1 MPRGAPG
8 RGTVYG
14 MNSHNGTRRPAGR
27 SKESAAF
34 TALSI
39 VGGVLA
45 AVCVV
50 SGVAMLL
57 LKAAG
62 QEVAPLLS
70 QIPLLLL
77 PVAFVLL
84 IVALLIA
91 VRRRRLG

>member
-1 MPRGAPG
+1 MMTQNAE
-8 RGTVYG
+8 
-14 MNSHNGTRRPAGR
+14 HRPQAGR
-27 SKESAAF
+27 PKESTAF
-34 TALSI
+34 TVLS
-39 VGGVLA
+39 VAGGVLA
-45 AVCVV
+45 AICVV

-62 QEVAPLLS
+62 QHVVPLLS

-84 IVALLIA
+84 IVALLVA